1 MEESILNTTKKLLG
15 IMPEYEHFD
24 ADIVMHINSVFL
36 ILNQMG
42 VGPDTPFVITDESQ
56 TWTDF
61 SEDINLIQMVK
72 SYMGAKVRMLFD
84 PPTSGSVSEAL
95 KNTISEFEWRL
106 NVACDPPKEEIQ
118 NE

>member
-1 MEESILNTTKKLLG
+1 MADSILNTTKKLLG

-24 ADIVMHINSVFL
+24 QDLIMHINSVFL
-36 ILNQMG
+36 ILKQMG
-42 VGPDTPFVITDESQ
+42 VGPETPYFITDASQ
-56 TWTDF
+56 TWSDF

-84 PPTSGSVSEAL
+84 PPTSSSVMEAL
-95 KNTISEFEWRL
+95 KNQIAEFEWRL
-106 NVACDPPKEEIQ
+106 NVECDPKEEIQ